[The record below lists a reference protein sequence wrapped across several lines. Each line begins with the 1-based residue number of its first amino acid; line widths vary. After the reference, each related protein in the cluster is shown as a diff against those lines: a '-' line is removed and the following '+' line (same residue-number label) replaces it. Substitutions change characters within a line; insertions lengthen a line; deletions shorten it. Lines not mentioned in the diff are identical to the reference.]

1 MQFSYG
7 DDGLN
12 PNVMEKGDRPV
23 DFARLTVNTCL
34 KHIVSQKRRT
44 MKEIDVSCTH
54 LPHFVACVLLL
65 VVFFFNHFLDR
76 FV

>member
-23 DFARLTVNTCL
+23 DFSRLTVNTCL
-34 KHIVSQKRRT
+34 KHIVASKKKILKNINVR
-44 MKEIDVSCTH
+44 ILNIV
-54 LPHFVACVLLL
+54 CVLL
-65 VVFFFNHFLDR
+65 VDMR
-76 FV
+76 